1 MEQKDNNQ
9 WFHGIDTIIDEPLKF
24 KARLSIG
31 ENAYASLRVK
41 NKVIE
46 IWDALGAASTG
57 AAIAQSSAV
66 ASTFFA
72 PSWFLSALGVG
83 AAATPIGWVV
93 AAGLFTGGA
102 WVGISRY
109 VKNNTSSRVTVIP
122 QFINTPMDVLALA
135 LFDLIAPLALRVA
148 IIDGEIDESE
158 KISITNSFINDW
170 GYNEEFVNEGLL
182 FIESNISE
190 FSIAELASSLAE
202 YKKENPDCSYDD
214 MSKEILHLLRE
225 VIEADGR
232 LDEREDMAIERIE
245 RVFKEVNKLKF
256 KSRIKSILEKLG
268 TKKFHRARPD
278 H

>member
-1 MEQKDNNQ
+1 MDTKDNNR
-9 WFHGIDTIIDEPLKF
+9 WFHDVDTIIDEPLKF

-31 ENAYASLRVK
+31 EDAYASLRIK

-46 IWDALGAASTG
+46 VWDALGAASTG
-57 AAIAQSSAV
+57 AAFAKSSAV

-72 PSWFLSALGVG
+72 PSWFLSALGIG
-83 AAATPIGWVV
+83 AAATPIGWVI

-122 QFINTPMDVLALA
+122 QFINTPIDVLALA

-148 IIDGEIDESE
+148 IIDGEIHESE
-158 KISITNSFINDW
+158 KISITNSFVNDW

-182 FIESNISE
+182 FIECNISE
-190 FSIAELASSLAE
+190 FSITDLARSLAE
-202 YKKENPDCSYDD
+202 YKKQNPDCNYDD
-214 MSKEILHLLRE
+214 MSKEILHLLKE
-225 VIEADGR
+225 AIEADGK

-245 RVFKEVNKLKF
+245 QVFKEANKLKF
-256 KSRIKSILEKLG
+256 KSKIKSFFEKLG
-268 TKKFHRARPD
+268 TKKFHRARPS
-278 H
+278 